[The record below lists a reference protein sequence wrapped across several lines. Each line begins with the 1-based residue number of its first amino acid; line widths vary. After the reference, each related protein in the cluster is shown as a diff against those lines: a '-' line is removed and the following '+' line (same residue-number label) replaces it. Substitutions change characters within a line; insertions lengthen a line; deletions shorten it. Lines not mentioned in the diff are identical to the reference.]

1 MIDPVTATAIAT
13 ALSSVIGGLA
23 GGSRD
28 KKAMERQKQQQ
39 GWLEKIG
46 AQRTASLK
54 PEVPYYQ
61 TRAVP
66 YLSDMVQRAVM
77 GNMGTHLGGDLL
89 KKYGIDLSDYQ
100 NVAGLN
106 KPYSQNPEVSKYYP
120 GYSQPQTGTPNQ
132 GLRERLLRRYT
143 GGNDEEGLG
152 LGRGMSKRGGR
163 YAYAA

>member
-1 MIDPVTATAIAT
+1 MDPLTMMAIST

>member
-23 GGSRD
+23 GGSKD

-77 GNMGTHLGGDLL
+77 GNMGTYLGGDLL

-152 LGRGMSKRGGR
+152 LGRGMSKRGGG
-163 YAYAA
+163 YGYAA